1 MKNLLLILVVL
12 LNVSATTS
20 GGKQAARYVSFCEI
34 VRHPEKYD
42 QQMVLTA
49 GVIEHGLLFFDP
61 ACKPRPNPDPTL
73 PADLTLS
80 VLENAKERS
89 AARKRLDD
97 LLETKASVFL
107 VVEAR
112 FDAYNRY
119 KGPLPNDE
127 RMQELLKKGHARF
140 GYDNC
145 CRFRLA
151 IKQVMLA
158 VPAGEEAITPATT
171 P

>member
-1 MKNLLLILVVL
+1 MKSLLLILVAL
-12 LNVSATTS
+12 LNMSAMASDGRQT
-20 GGKQAARYVSFCEI
+20 GRYVSFCEI
-34 VRHPEKYD
+34 GAHPEKYD
-42 QQMVLTA
+42 QQIVLTA

-61 ACKPRPNPDPTL
+61 ACKPRPNPDPSL

-80 VLENAKERS
+80 LLENEKG

-97 LLETKASVFL
+97 LLGAKESVFV

-119 KGPLPNDE
+119 KAPPPNDE
-127 RMQELLKKGHARF
+127 RLQELLKKGHARF

-151 IKQVMLA
+151 IRQVMLA
-158 VPAGEEAITPATT
+158 EPAADEAPARTAA